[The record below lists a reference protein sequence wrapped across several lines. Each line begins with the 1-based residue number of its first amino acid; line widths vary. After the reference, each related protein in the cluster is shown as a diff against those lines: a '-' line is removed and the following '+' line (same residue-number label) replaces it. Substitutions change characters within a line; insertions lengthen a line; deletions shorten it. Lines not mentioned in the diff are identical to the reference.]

1 MKSNK
6 TSKKNIEY
14 LNYEI
19 FVPEGAQF
27 QLTYVVLSRNTVK
40 RKTLLVHD
48 LQTSKVNPVKLKK
61 LKKKKVVKSLE
72 KRNNRTKT
80 KYKKLSKAKKN
91 KIDSEE
97 EPEKIKESILMK
109 HARL

>member
-1 MKSNK
+1 M
-6 TSKKNIEY
+6 
-14 LNYEI
+14 
-19 FVPEGAQF
+19 
-27 QLTYVVLSRNTVK
+27 
-40 RKTLLVHD
+40 
-48 LQTSKVNPVKLKK
+48 TSKVNPVKLKK
-61 LKKKKVVKSLE
+61 TEEKKGGEVLRE

>member
-1 MKSNK
+1 MKSHQK
-6 TSKKNIEY
+6 SKKKDIEY
-14 LNYEI
+14 LYYEI

-61 LKKKKVVKSLE
+61 LKKKKGEVLRE

-80 KYKKLSKAKKN
+80 KYKKLCKEKK
-91 KIDSEE
+91 E
-97 EPEKIKESILMK
+97 
-109 HARL
+109 

>member
-1 MKSNK
+1 MKSHQ
-6 TSKKNIEY
+6 TSKRKDIEY
-14 LNYEI
+14 LYYEI

-72 KRNNRTKT
+72 RKETTEQKQNTK
-80 KYKKLSKAKKN
+80 S
-91 KIDSEE
+91 
-97 EPEKIKESILMK
+97 
-109 HARL
+109 